1 MASGFFVVMYVA
13 ISLPVIGEGILA
25 QATGLRTAGVTFAT
39 AVAAV
44 AVVVLVLLGRERA
57 RLATA

>member
-1 MASGFFVVMYVA
+1 MYVA